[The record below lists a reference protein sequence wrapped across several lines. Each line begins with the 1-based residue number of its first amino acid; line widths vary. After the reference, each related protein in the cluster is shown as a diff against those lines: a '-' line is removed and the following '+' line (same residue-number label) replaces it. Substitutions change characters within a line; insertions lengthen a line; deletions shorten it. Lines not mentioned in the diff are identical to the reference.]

1 MHLWIDADACPLPVK
16 TIVCK
21 AAERL
26 QIQTTFLANHWIQL
40 PASKVIRVRQVEKG
54 FDVADYAILA
64 DLEAGDVVVTQDIP
78 LASEVVSRG
87 GLAINPR
94 GTLYTADNMHG
105 YLVRRN
111 RAEEMRAIGF
121 QGAPIEPY
129 GKKHSQAFANALDK
143 VLHQCMR
150 KL

>member
-1 MHLWIDADACPLPVK
+1 M
-16 TIVCK
+16 
-21 AAERL
+21 
-26 QIQTTFLANHWIQL
+26 
-40 PASKVIRVRQVEKG
+40 EKG

-143 VLHQCMR
+143 VLHRCMR